1 MNKANVVYV
10 ANDNYA
16 VLAGVSM
23 ISLFENNK
31 NVKNLSVYIL
41 SDCISDINLFNLQE
55 IGYKYQRKVCIVD
68 ISNELS
74 DMMNEFLKK
83 SQLRS
88 DVKAAVSVAY
98 KLLLENKQLKETISY
113 YENIDSKIDDLITK
127 VNNN

>member
-1 MNKANVVYV
+1 MSSFELTILGQHLLLNVPEGKEY
-10 ANDNYA
+10 YQ
-16 VLAGVSM
+16 
-23 ISLFENNK
+23 
-31 NVKNLSVYIL
+31 
-41 SDCISDINLFNLQE
+41 DIA
-55 IGYKYQRKVCIVD
+55 
-68 ISNELS
+68 NELS

>member
-1 MNKANVVYV
+1 
-10 ANDNYA
+10 
-16 VLAGVSM
+16 
-23 ISLFENNK
+23 
-31 NVKNLSVYIL
+31 
-41 SDCISDINLFNLQE
+41 
-55 IGYKYQRKVCIVD
+55 
-68 ISNELS
+68 
-74 DMMNEFLKK
+74 MMNEFLKK

>member
-1 MNKANVVYV
+1 MSSFELTILGQHLLLNVPEGKEQY
-10 ANDNYA
+10 YQ
-16 VLAGVSM
+16 
-23 ISLFENNK
+23 
-31 NVKNLSVYIL
+31 
-41 SDCISDINLFNLQE
+41 DIA
-55 IGYKYQRKVCIVD
+55 
-68 ISNELS
+68 NELS

-127 VNNN
+127 VNNNKQKKMFVKLFDMLEPTLFY

>member
-1 MNKANVVYV
+1 MSSFELTILGQHLLLNVPEAKEQY
-10 ANDNYA
+10 YQ
-16 VLAGVSM
+16 
-23 ISLFENNK
+23 
-31 NVKNLSVYIL
+31 
-41 SDCISDINLFNLQE
+41 DIA
-55 IGYKYQRKVCIVD
+55 
-68 ISNELS
+68 NELS

>member
-1 MNKANVVYV
+1 MLLNVPEGKEQY
-10 ANDNYA
+10 YQ
-16 VLAGVSM
+16 
-23 ISLFENNK
+23 
-31 NVKNLSVYIL
+31 
-41 SDCISDINLFNLQE
+41 DIA
-55 IGYKYQRKVCIVD
+55 
-68 ISNELS
+68 NELS

>member
-1 MNKANVVYV
+1 MSSFELTILGQHLLLNVPEGKEQY
-10 ANDNYA
+10 YQ
-16 VLAGVSM
+16 
-23 ISLFENNK
+23 
-31 NVKNLSVYIL
+31 
-41 SDCISDINLFNLQE
+41 DIA
-55 IGYKYQRKVCIVD
+55 
-68 ISNELS
+68 NELS

-113 YENIDSKIDDLITK
+113 YENNDSKIDDLITK

>member
-1 MNKANVVYV
+1 MSSFELTILGQHLLLNVPEGKEQY
-10 ANDNYA
+10 YQ
-16 VLAGVSM
+16 
-23 ISLFENNK
+23 
-31 NVKNLSVYIL
+31 
-41 SDCISDINLFNLQE
+41 DIA
-55 IGYKYQRKVCIVD
+55 
-68 ISNELS
+68 NELS

-98 KLLLENKQLKETISY
+98 KLLLENKKLKETISY

>member
-1 MNKANVVYV
+1 MSSFELTILGQHLLLNVPEGKEQY
-10 ANDNYA
+10 YQ
-16 VLAGVSM
+16 
-23 ISLFENNK
+23 
-31 NVKNLSVYIL
+31 
-41 SDCISDINLFNLQE
+41 DIA
-55 IGYKYQRKVCIVD
+55 
-68 ISNELS
+68 NELS
-74 DMMNEFLKK
+74 DMMKKKKKK

>member
-41 SDCISDINLFNLQE
+41 SDCISDINLFNL
-55 IGYKYQRKVCIVD
+55 
-68 ISNELS
+68 
-74 DMMNEFLKK
+74 
-83 SQLRS
+83 
-88 DVKAAVSVAY
+88 
-98 KLLLENKQLKETISY
+98 
-113 YENIDSKIDDLITK
+113 
-127 VNNN
+127 